1 MSDSE
6 PIVIPSARDVRANL
20 DEGAAGD
27 DRPAVAGETDACV
40 VACPPHPQQGGHR
53 GDGRLVGI
61 SDHLTAAGVDCL
73 RFDYGDWDEGYGEL
87 GDTYAAIE
95 WASERYDRIGL
106 TGFSFGACLTLLAA
120 GGTEVDG
127 SAGATPDLA
136 AVAAL
141 APPSRLNDDL
151 NAVPAMER
159 IEAPATVAYGE
170 RDDLADWE
178 PVVERAEELGWE
190 TTALSADHFFVGRTE
205 RVAETIGGFLLDYC
219 ASR

>member
-1 MSDSE
+1 M
-6 PIVIPSARDVRANL
+6 IPSARDVRASL
-20 DEGAAGD
+20 DTASPAA
-27 DRPAVAGETDACV
+27 ACV

-53 GDGRLVGI
+53 GDGRLLAIG
-61 SDHLTAAGVDCL
+61 DHLTDAGVDCL

-95 WASERYDRIGL
+95 WASERYERVGL

-127 SAGATPDLA
+127 GAGATPDLA

-151 NAVPAMER
+151 DAVPAMAR
-159 IEAPATVAYGE
+159 IDAPATVAYGE
-170 RDDLADWE
+170 RDEIADWE
-178 PVVERAEELGWE
+178 PVVERAAELDWP

-205 RVAETIGGFLLDYC
+205 VVAETIGGFLLDYC

>member
-6 PIVIPSARDVRANL
+6 PIVIPSARDVRGNL
-20 DEGAAGD
+20 DTGN
-27 DRPAVAGETDACV
+27 GETDACV

-61 SDHLTAAGVDCL
+61 SEHLTDAGVDCL

-87 GDTYAAIE
+87 GDTYAALE
-95 WASERYDRIGL
+95 WASERYDRVGV

-120 GGTEVDG
+120 GGTTVDG
-127 SAGATPDLA
+127 AAGKLPELA

-151 NAVPAMER
+151 LAVPAMDR
-159 IEAPATVAYGE
+159 IEAPATVVYGE
-170 RDDLADWE
+170 RDDLADWQS
-178 PVVERAEELGWE
+178 VVERAEELGWA

-205 RVAETIGGFLLDYC
+205 VVAETVGGFLLE
-219 ASR
+219 AL

>member
-127 SAGATPDLA
+127 SAGATP
-136 AVAAL
+136 
-141 APPSRLNDDL
+141 
-151 NAVPAMER
+151 
-159 IEAPATVAYGE
+159 
-170 RDDLADWE
+170 
-178 PVVERAEELGWE
+178 
-190 TTALSADHFFVGRTE
+190 
-205 RVAETIGGFLLDYC
+205 
-219 ASR
+219 